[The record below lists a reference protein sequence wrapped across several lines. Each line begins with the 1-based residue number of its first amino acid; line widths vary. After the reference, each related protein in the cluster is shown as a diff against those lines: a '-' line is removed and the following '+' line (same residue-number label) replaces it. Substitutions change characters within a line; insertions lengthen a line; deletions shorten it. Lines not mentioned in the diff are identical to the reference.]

1 MSWKSSVQVGDL
13 VMPRHIDRPIR
24 LGMIIS
30 FEKPMF
36 DSADITHRVVRVL
49 WKDNSSSVESVLAL
63 KVIKGE

>member
-1 MSWKSSVQVGDL
+1 
-13 VMPRHIDRPIR
+13 MPRHIDRPVR

-30 FEKPMF
+30 FERPMF

-63 KVIKGE
+63 KVIKGEIA